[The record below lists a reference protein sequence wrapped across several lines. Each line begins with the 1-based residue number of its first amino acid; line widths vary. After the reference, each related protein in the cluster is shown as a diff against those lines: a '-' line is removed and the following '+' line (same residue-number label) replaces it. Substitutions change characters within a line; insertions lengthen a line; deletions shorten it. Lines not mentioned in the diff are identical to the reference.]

1 MSINK
6 ATSGNMA
13 VIAERQLVLRKDDGD
28 IDVTVKIG
36 RPELD
41 ASGENWK
48 CPYEIWFGDSCK
60 AMAMHGLDSIQA
72 LQLTI
77 ATLDVELEVG
87 AKKYAGTLYHYDE
100 PFTSTLENSGLQ
112 VRST

>member
-1 MSINK
+1 ME
-6 ATSGNMA
+6 
-13 VIAERQLVLRKDDGD
+13 VIAERQLVLRKGDGD

-41 ASGENWK
+41 SSGENL
-48 CPYEIWFGDSCK
+48 
-60 AMAMHGLDSIQA
+60 AMHGVDSMQA

-87 AKKYAGTLYHYDE
+87 ARKHAGTLYHYDE
-100 PFTSTLENSGLQ
+100 PFTSMLENSGLE
-112 VRST
+112 VRRT

>member
-1 MSINK
+1 MRDQKND
-6 ATSGNMA
+6 MD

-48 CPYEIWFGDSCK
+48 CPYEIWFGDSFK
-60 AMAMHGLDSIQA
+60 TMAMHGVDLIQA

-77 ATLDVELEVG
+77 ASLDVELEVG
-87 AKKYAGTLYHYDE
+87 AKNRAGTLYRFDK
-100 PFTSTLENSGLQ
+100 PFTSILENSGLQ
-112 VRST
+112 IRST

>member
-1 MSINK
+1 VSPVC
-6 ATSGNMA
+6 SG
-13 VIAERQLVLRKDDGD
+13 RHPS

-48 CPYEIWFGDSCK
+48 CPYEIWFGDICK
-60 AMAMHGLDSIQA
+60 TMAMHGVDSIQA

-77 ATLDVELEVG
+77 ATLDVELEVS

-100 PFTSTLENSGLQ
+100 PFTSMLENSGLQ